1 MITKLQVQYINEH
14 GEIMI
19 VKKCDKDKFW
29 FYHTDCNNDFELID
43 NLKDLNYGYAVVSIP
58 DKREDGVFKY
68 ILDETERI
76 ILKNFLNNNK

>member
-43 NLKDLNYGYAVVSIP
+43 NLRACNN
-58 DKREDGVFKY
+58 DGVFKY
-68 ILDETERI
+68 ILDEAERI

>member
-29 FYHTDCNNDFELID
+29 FYHTDCNNDFELIVEIKES
-43 NLKDLNYGYAVVSIP
+43 N
-58 DKREDGVFKY
+58 DGVFKY
-68 ILDETERI
+68 ILDETEQG

>member
-29 FYHTDCNNDFELID
+29 FYHKDCNNDFELIQD
-43 NLKDLNYGYAVVSIP
+43 CIYEGN
-58 DKREDGVFKY
+58 FKY
-68 ILDETERI
+68 VLDETERI
-76 ILKNFLNNNK
+76 ILNNFLNNNKIK